1 MVPLAR
7 NDAQDP
13 LYWPGMG
20 NVKSTTRSLTTPP
33 RARPSSPKTSAHN
46 HTPHIE
52 NRRAYH
58 DYFILDKFEAGL
70 ALVGSEVKS
79 LRQGGAQ
86 LAGSFAI
93 IRNGQVLL
101 MGCHIKEYE
110 QANQF
115 NHDPTR
121 VRTLLLHR
129 REIRRLEQRMAKEE
143 GAALIPLTIYFK
155 RGFAKVSL
163 GLARGKAK
171 YDKREAIK
179 ARDAAMQMR
188 RAMRR
193 H

>member
-1 MVPLAR
+1 
-7 NDAQDP
+7 
-13 LYWPGMG
+13 MG
-20 NVKSTTRSLTTPP
+20 NLKSTTKLFVKPP
-33 RARPSSPKTSAHN
+33 RARPTSPKSPTHAHG
-46 HTPHIE
+46 PHIE

-58 DYFILDKFEAGL
+58 DYFILDKFEAGV

-86 LAGSFAI
+86 LAGSFAM
-93 IRNGQVLL
+93 IRNGQIFL

-143 GAALIPLTIYFK
+143 GTTLVPLTIYFK

-163 GLARGKAK
+163 GLAKGKAK

-193 H
+193 R

>member
-1 MVPLAR
+1 
-7 NDAQDP
+7 
-13 LYWPGMG
+13 MG
-20 NVKSTTRSLTTPP
+20 NAKSTTRSLTAPP
-33 RARPSSPKTSAHN
+33 RAKPSPAKASAKTHA
-46 HTPHIE
+46 PHIE

-101 MGCHIKEYE
+101 MGCHIQEYE

-121 VRTLLLHR
+121 QRKLLLHK
-129 REIRRLEQRMAKEE
+129 REIRRLQQELAKQP
-143 GAALIPLTIYFK
+143 GCTLIPLDLFFK
-155 RGFAKVSL
+155 HGYAKISL
-163 GLARGKAK
+163 ALAKGKAK
-171 YDKREAIK
+171 YDKRQAIK
-179 ARDAAMQMR
+179 KRDAQRDMQRAVR
-188 RAMRR
+188 RR
-193 H
+193 